1 LGVEFIDYP
10 GGTGAM
16 TAALRDKDLEAAI
29 VLTEGAVLERIKS
42 ALISQG
48 AIEPTATIDT
58 VWYGD

>member
-1 LGVEFIDYP
+1 
-10 GGTGAM
+10 M
-16 TAALRDKDLEAAI
+16 TAALRDQDLEAVI

-58 VWYGD
+58 LWYGA